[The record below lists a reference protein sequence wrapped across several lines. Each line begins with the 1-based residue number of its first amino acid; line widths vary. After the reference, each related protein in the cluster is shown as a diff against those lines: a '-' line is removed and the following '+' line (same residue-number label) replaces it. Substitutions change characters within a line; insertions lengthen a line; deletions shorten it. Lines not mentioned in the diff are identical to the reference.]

1 MECVMKNVKT
11 NIVEEAENLLE
22 KLAAEASNDSVRTKL
37 RNLNDVCRAIVTET
51 KYRLTVPAVLRQYKV
66 RFPDVSQSLSEQTV
80 RNKRANG
87 NPYQML
93 YRMWEG
99 LAERIL
105 ATSSPMH
112 VRMDGGIICESEIR
126 KIENTTLR
134 HQVLLLFGQ
143 NRSLHNQLNILKQ
156 DACNAP
162 IHIDGLPSIAGG
174 EDLALSPA
182 EVEAVRDF
190 IDPRK
195 LRAKQLA
202 KTKDDG
208 VSTRDG
214 RSVADPGFITALEK
228 ISKSYQRP

>member
-1 MECVMKNVKT
+1 MENVKT
-11 NIVEEAENLLE
+11 NILEEAANLLVQLTA
-22 KLAAEASNDSVRTKL
+22 KASNDSVRTKL
-37 RNLNDVCRAIVTET
+37 RNLNDVCRVIVTET
-51 KYRLTVPAVLRQYKV
+51 KQRLTVPEVLRHYKA
-66 RFPDVSQSLSEQTV
+66 RFPDASQSLSEQTV

-87 NPYQML
+87 NPYQLL
-93 YRMWEG
+93 YRMWED
-99 LAERIL
+99 LAEHML
-105 ATSSPMH
+105 AASSPKH
-112 VRMDGGIICESEIR
+112 VRMDGGTIGESEIR
-126 KIENTTLR
+126 NIEDTTLR

-162 IHIDGLPSIAGG
+162 IQIDALPSIAGG
-174 EDLALSPA
+174 DDLSLTPA

-195 LRAKQLA
+195 LRAKHLA

-214 RSVADPGFITALEK
+214 RTVADPGFITALEK
-228 ISKSYQRP
+228 IAKSYQRP

>member
-11 NIVEEAENLLE
+11 NILEEAENLL
-22 KLAAEASNDSVRTKL
+22 KQLTAKASNDSVRTKL
-37 RNLNDVCRAIVTET
+37 RNLNDVCRVIVTET
-51 KYRLTVPAVLRQYKV
+51 KQRLTVPEVLRQYKA

-87 NPYQML
+87 NPYQLL
-93 YRMWEG
+93 YRMWED

-126 KIENTTLR
+126 KIEDTTLR

-156 DACNAP
+156 EAGNAP
-162 IHIDGLPSIAGG
+162 IQINGLPSIAGG
-174 EDLALSPA
+174 EDIALTPA
-182 EVEAVRDF
+182 EIDAVRDF

-195 LRAKQLA
+195 LRAKHLA
-202 KTKDDG
+202 KTEDDG

-214 RSVADPGFITALEK
+214 RTVADPGFFTALEK

>member
-1 MECVMKNVKT
+1 MECVMKNVEA
-11 NIVEEAENLLE
+11 NIVDEAANLLE
-22 KLAAEASNDSVRTKL
+22 QLTTKASNDSVRTKL
-37 RNLNDVCRAIVTET
+37 RNLNDVCRVIVTET
-51 KYRLTVPAVLRQYKV
+51 KQRLTVPEVLRQYKA
-66 RFPDVSQSLSEQTV
+66 RFPDVAQSLSEQTV

-87 NPYQML
+87 NPYQLL
-93 YRMWEG
+93 YRMWED

-105 ATSSPMH
+105 ATSSSKP
-112 VRMDGGIICESEIR
+112 VRVDGGIIGESEIR
-126 KIENTTLR
+126 KIEDTTLR

-162 IHIDGLPSIAGG
+162 IQINGLPSIAGG
-174 EDLALSPA
+174 DDLALTPA

-195 LRAKQLA
+195 LRAKHLA
-202 KTKDDG
+202 KTEDDG

-214 RSVADPGFITALEK
+214 RTVADPGFITALEK